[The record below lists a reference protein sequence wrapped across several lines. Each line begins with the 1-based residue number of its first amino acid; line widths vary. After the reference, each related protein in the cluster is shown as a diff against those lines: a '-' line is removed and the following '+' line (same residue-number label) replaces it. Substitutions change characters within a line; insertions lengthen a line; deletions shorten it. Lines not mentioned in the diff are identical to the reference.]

1 MECQEVKCKADCNKN
16 WAKSIKYKSCSASI
30 SKSPKIL
37 PARGL
42 RLNKKK
48 QNVNVVMRK
57 VTPSIVRLIWSA
69 EKYNMKQP
77 L

>member
-16 WAKSIKYKSCSASI
+16 WAKSIKYASCSSSI
-30 SKSPKIL
+30 SKPPKMP

-48 QNVNVVMRK
+48 QDVNVFMRK
-57 VTPSIVRLIWSA
+57 VIPRIVRLIWSA
-69 EKYNMKQP
+69 EKYSVKQP

>member
-16 WAKSIKYKSCSASI
+16 WAKSIKYASCSSSI
-30 SKSPKIL
+30 SKPPKML

-48 QNVNVVMRK
+48 QDVNVFMRK
-57 VTPSIVRLIWSA
+57 VIPRIVRLIWSA
-69 EKYNMKQP
+69 EKYSVKQP

>member
-1 MECQEVKCKADCNKN
+1 MECQEVKCKADFNKN
-16 WAKSIKYKSCSASI
+16 WAKSIKYASCSSSI
-30 SKSPKIL
+30 SKPPKIL

-48 QNVNVVMRK
+48 QNVNVFMRK
-57 VTPSIVRLIWSA
+57 VIPRIVRLIWSA
-69 EKYNMKQP
+69 EKYSVKQP

>member
-1 MECQEVKCKADCNKN
+1 MECQEVKCKADFNKN
-16 WAKSIKYKSCSASI
+16 WAKSIKYASCSSSI
-30 SKSPKIL
+30 SKPPKIL

-48 QNVNVVMRK
+48 QNVNVFMRK
-57 VTPSIVRLIWSA
+57 VIPRIVRLIWSA
-69 EKYNMKQP
+69 EKYNLKQP

>member
-1 MECQEVKCKADCNKN
+1 MECQEVKFKADFNKN
-16 WAKSIKYKSCSASI
+16 WAKSIKYASCSS
-30 SKSPKIL
+30 SFPKPPKIQ

-48 QNVNVVMRK
+48 QNVNVFMRK
-57 VTPSIVRLIWSA
+57 VIPRIVRLIWSA
-69 EKYNMKQP
+69 EKYHMKQP

>member
-16 WAKSIKYKSCSASI
+16 WAKSIKYASCSSSI
-30 SKSPKIL
+30 SKPPKKL

-48 QNVNVVMRK
+48 QDVNVFMRK
-57 VTPSIVRLIWSA
+57 VIPRIVRLIWSA
-69 EKYNMKQP
+69 EKYSVKQP

>member
-1 MECQEVKCKADCNKN
+1 MECQEVKCKADFNKN
-16 WAKSIKYKSCSASI
+16 WAKSIKYASCSASI
-30 SKSPKIL
+30 SKPPKIL

-48 QNVNVVMRK
+48 QNVNVFMRK

-69 EKYNMKQP
+69 EKYNMKQ
-77 L
+77 LL